1 MIRIRSFDRLGSLTY
16 AFSLGYRIF
25 DAHGYAHNSVPAG
38 SRNDGLR
45 RESSIEVEQRNVP
58 ESYGSIDSNGSV
70 IVGEGGV
77 LVSQPWLCKKIILIN
92 QII

>member
-1 MIRIRSFDRLGSLTY
+1 MITKIDQNKIYRVGSHTHV
-16 AFSLGYRIF
+16 FSLGCRVF
-25 DAHGYAHNSVPAG
+25 DAHGYAHNSVSAG

-58 ESYGSIDSNGSV
+58 ESYGSIESNGSV

-77 LVSQPWLCKKIILIN
+77 LVRYARLCYARRFY
-92 QII
+92 